1 MVISGLRPANCNL
14 KMVCLTGLDA
24 EVLAREP
31 PKRVRAPYMV
41 SFLTGQAIKE
51 SCTLIRVH

>member
-14 KMVCLTGLDA
+14 KIACLTGLDA
-24 EVLAREP
+24 EVLTREP
-31 PKRVRAPYMV
+31 PKRVRAPSVV
-41 SFLTGQAIKE
+41 SSLTGLVVKE